1 MSLKNLIFL
10 FLMVV
15 SMKYFAQTKCDSVIT
30 NELKSINAKLQD
42 ALESK
47 DCEKVEKKLTK
58 IIDTKSEEIQ
68 AKEALIKQ
76 KDTAIQNRQKKFDE
90 ISVKYTTLV
99 TSEKSFNETKK
110 ALEKN
115 IEDLKFEI
123 AKLEADKSKLV
134 EIQNDRSKDIET
146 LKNQVKLLLSN
157 SNNLDPIYLN
167 LVIKTLKNDVNS
179 EKLIKEVE
187 AFMKSQIVLN
197 EIDSLIKIETF
208 TSFKEAK
215 DKIDKTIIS
224 TEYKEL
230 EKRKNKIKYK
240 LVDMGN
246 IIEQYRQSNS
256 EFSSLGDDK
265 YMIKMYTKLMTLKNV
280 YKDIF
285 NTTPCVSYQ
294 FDKLMEN
301 RKTYTLPSTN

>member
-1 MSLKNLIFL
+1 MSLKNLL
-10 FLMVV
+10 FLILIVG
-15 SMKYFAQTKCDSVIT
+15 STEYFAQTKCDTIIT
-30 NELKSINAKLQD
+30 NELKAINAKLQD

-58 IIDTKSEEIQ
+58 IIDNKIEEIQ

-76 KDTAIQNRQKKFDE
+76 KDTAIQNRQKKLDD
-90 ISVKYTTLV
+90 ISAKYNTLV
-99 TSEKSFNETKK
+99 TSEKAFNDTKK

-115 IEDLKFEI
+115 IEDLKIEK
-123 AKLEADKSKLV
+123 AKLETEKSKLV
-134 EIQNDRSKDIET
+134 EIQNERNKEIET
-146 LKNQVKLLLSN
+146 TKNQVKLLLSN
-157 SNNLDPIYLN
+157 SNNLDPMYLN
-167 LVIKTLKNDVNS
+167 LVIKTLKNDVSS
-179 EKLIKEVE
+179 EKLVKEVE
-187 AFMKSQIVLN
+187 AYMKSQTVLN

-208 TSFKEAK
+208 IGFKEAK
-215 DKIDKTIIS
+215 DKIEKTIIS
-224 TEYKEL
+224 AEHKEL
-230 EKRKNKIKYK
+230 EKRKNKTKYK

-265 YMIKMYTKLMTLKNV
+265 YMIKMYTKLMTLKSI

-301 RKTYTLPSTN
+301 RKDYKLPSTN